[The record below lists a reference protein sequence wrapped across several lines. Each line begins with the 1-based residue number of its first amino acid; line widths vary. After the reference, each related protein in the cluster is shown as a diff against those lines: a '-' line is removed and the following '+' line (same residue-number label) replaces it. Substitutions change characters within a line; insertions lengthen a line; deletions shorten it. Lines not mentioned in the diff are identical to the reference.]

1 MIVGA
6 LTLITLLFGSGS
18 FELFFIHDFE
28 KGVKEIVVEKDRKK
42 EILSDIKE
50 VKSVAKEFEKLRKAE
65 FKDFKELNTSRT
77 ASADDFM
84 IFFTELQLQRV
95 THQSNISEFRV
106 AINKKLEQPEW
117 NSILAFS
124 KKSIEEEI
132 AKAQKKKE
140 KKKDK
145 PKQKPFEKTRETLT
159 EVITDSEK
167 ENIII
172 AQLDELVNDMD
183 KLQKDVNRM
192 FADHEDILSQKDALK
207 IDLQSI
213 SKGVNKVRK
222 EFYDEL
228 TSFHFVL
235 KENTNDEEW
244 ITIIKIFNKELSL
257 MNK

>member
-1 MIVGA
+1 M
-6 LTLITLLFGSGS
+6 
-18 FELFFIHDFE
+18 
-28 KGVKEIVVEKDRKK
+28 
-42 EILSDIKE
+42 
-50 VKSVAKEFEKLRKAE
+50 
-65 FKDFKELNTSRT
+65 
-77 ASADDFM
+77 
-84 IFFTELQLQRV
+84 
-95 THQSNISEFRV
+95 
-106 AINKKLEQPEW
+106 
-117 NSILAFS
+117 
-124 KKSIEEEI
+124 
-132 AKAQKKKE
+132 
-140 KKKDK
+140 
-145 PKQKPFEKTRETLT
+145 T

-192 FADHEDILSQKDALK
+192 FADHEDILSQKDALTT
-207 IDLQSI
+207 DLQSI